1 MKKMKFDL
9 PEVGRI
15 AEDKVLF
22 FGSYPVLF
30 TCTDDRGGL
39 YVCVCCKAEP
49 DAKKWLITK
58 TSPEMVLKLL
68 KDQISIRDA
77 FVRSSQFR
85 YSIDWNSKNGLS
97 VQRDGTDWD
106 PDTSVYLPTKGEY
119 MESDEGEFS
128 EEIEHYEK
136 MISKEIE
143 RKSMVSSFKVSVA
156 LSARATSK
164 YAYQVTSTPVGRVFS
179 PQPSITFSGDFPYR
193 AAA

>member
-1 MKKMKFDL
+1 MKKMEFDL

-39 YVCVCCKAEP
+39 YLCVCCKAEP

-58 TSPEMVLKLL
+58 TFPEMVLRLL
-68 KDQISIRDA
+68 KDQVSIRDA
-77 FVRSSQFR
+77 FVQSSQFR
-85 YSIDWNSKNGLS
+85 YSIDWSSESGLS
-97 VQRDGTDWD
+97 VLRDGMDWD
-106 PDTSVYLPTKGEY
+106 PDRSVYLPTKGEY

-136 MISKEIE
+136 MLSKKIE
-143 RKSMVSSFKVSVA
+143 GGSKISSFKVSVVP
-156 LSARATSK
+156 SARTTL
-164 YAYQVTSTPVGRVFS
+164 AYVYSTTSTPLEMAFS
-179 PQPSITFSGDFPYR
+179 PQSSVTFSGDFPYR
-193 AAA
+193 IAA